1 MTRENQQKQYYYQQL
16 PTIVPN
22 MPSLTRIA
30 VADRVIR
37 ERRSNGHNIRAPS
50 SVGVEIISSAHT
62 SGGGEGMHA
71 EESTLTTAVPV
82 TSSPTNA
89 TPEVEHTQHCITTKT
104 PSPSSPPVPGRQSS
118 SEGVSTTHRNKT
130 RSIRHE
136 GRIYNTTYLK
146 KGGVST
152 YRCTQYLPRGTAGAK
167 WGSFPAAK
175 KINPDAPPLRC
186 PGVLVVDKDRNEKTI
201 LIAHECILETSGVIL
216 PLSAVQCSSTDST
229 PKQTKGTRRRDP
241 QSGKTQMKRGRTMW
255 HEGRPYRC
263 TSSNSDRLKLKYRC
277 HRYRPSGGT
286 SAAKSSGSEQA
297 IRWTFYAPAKA
308 SNPDAAPYR
317 CPGTLIENRKTNEM
331 TITVPHECTPVHT
344 TTKSKK
350 SASNK
355 DDGRACEYDEPEFE
369 SDMFHDGSIAPR
381 KKDAL
386 DADAS
391 HGDQNVMAGNM
402 ESDEGIDAV
411 VDLSIDDDDNNSVS
425 SDKAYYK
432 DMCAALTAALNKR
445 KITEKE
451 ARIENRR
458 LRKELK
464 RLRR

>member
-1 MTRENQQKQYYYQQL
+1 M
-16 PTIVPN
+16 
-22 MPSLTRIA
+22 
-30 VADRVIR
+30 IR

-297 IRWTFYAPAKA
+297 IRWTC
-308 SNPDAAPYR
+308 S
-317 CPGTLIENRKTNEM
+317 G
-331 TITVPHECTPVHT
+331 
-344 TTKSKK
+344 KSK
-350 SASNK
+350 
-355 DDGRACEYDEPEFE
+355 
-369 SDMFHDGSIAPR
+369 
-381 KKDAL
+381 
-386 DADAS
+386 
-391 HGDQNVMAGNM
+391 
-402 ESDEGIDAV
+402 
-411 VDLSIDDDDNNSVS
+411 
-425 SDKAYYK
+425 
-432 DMCAALTAALNKR
+432 
-445 KITEKE
+445 
-451 ARIENRR
+451 
-458 LRKELK
+458 
-464 RLRR
+464 